1 MALNATIEAARA
13 GEYGKGFAVVA
24 EEIRKLAVLT
34 EETTQQI
41 VRNLSEVNESNNELL
56 ERMDETSEQLTKNE
70 TLTGEVNAYFEKLYQ
85 SLTYLQEQLSHF
97 FIISEKLEKQGEKM
111 DRSISDF
118 SVFIQQSS
126 ASLEEVS
133 ATVEHLKDAN
143 EQMAAYVT
151 ETAHRAA
158 AIQQQ
163 MI

>member
-41 VRNLSEVNESNNELL
+41 VRNLAEVNESNSELL

-143 EQMAAYVT
+143 EQIAAYVT

>member
-41 VRNLSEVNESNNELL
+41 VHNLSEVNESNNELL

-70 TLTGEVNAYFEKLYQ
+70 TLTSEVNAYFEKLYQ

-97 FIISEKLEKQGEKM
+97 FIISEKLEKQGEKCTVP
-111 DRSISDF
+111 SAIFQF
-118 SVFIQQSS
+118 SFNNQ
-126 ASLEEVS
+126 ALR
-133 ATVEHLKDAN
+133 LK
-143 EQMAAYVT
+143 
-151 ETAHRAA
+151 R
-158 AIQQQ
+158 
-163 MI
+163 